1 MPSGI
6 RETVGST
13 LAIAAVSTLG
23 DWVWA
28 AWVPGHRVVYGMT
41 HGALLFLAIG
51 LVLGLWAGRA
61 GFGAVAGAATG
72 LLATACFYVLAPAI
86 GFVVAMLAV
95 WFAMWLGLAALDGLI
110 RRRVRAVAVV
120 GRGLAAGA
128 LSGFGFYLISGI
140 WMPFDPAGWD
150 YLVHFGSWNA
160 AFLPGFAALLI
171 RTGEAS

>member
-1 MPSGI
+1 MPTGL
-6 RETVGST
+6 RETIGST

-51 LVLGLWAGRA
+51 LFLGLWAGRA
-61 GFGAVAGAATG
+61 VFGAVAGAATG
-72 LLATACFYVLAPAI
+72 LLVTACFYVLAPVT
-86 GFVVAMLAV
+86 GFAATMLGV
-95 WFAMWLGLAALDGLI
+95 WFGMWLALAALDGLVH
-110 RRRVRAVAVV
+110 RRVRARAVV
-120 GRGLAAGA
+120 GRGLAAGV

-150 YLVHFGSWNA
+150 YLVHFGSWNV
-160 AFLPGFAALLI
+160 AFLPGFAAVLI
-171 RTGEAS
+171 GRKAAA